1 VRKKR
6 GERCL
11 TAPAPG
17 TQQLAGQIGEAAIR
31 RLAADASAPF
41 GGCLQATARYREIMN
56 RAALIALLVTLASF
70 LGGFQHGNP
79 YS

>member
-17 TQQLAGQIGEAAIR
+17 TRQLAGQIREAAIR

>member
-1 VRKKR
+1 M
-6 GERCL
+6 
-11 TAPAPG
+11 
-17 TQQLAGQIGEAAIR
+17 QLSG